1 MATHRSIHRAMMPLL
16 GAALALA
23 APVSATAAN
32 TITGITAVSSKVFND
47 YARAKLPDGSAKPE
61 TYAFGNGGFIAGG
74 AKGDETPGA
83 ARDATID
90 SLGFDTIAKAMES
103 PLAGQNY
110 VITQDPN
117 ATDLL
122 IMVFWGST
130 VGGYSEKKGK
140 FRDLLDIK
148 NAELLGFDREG
159 TFAQGFGNNIKSN
172 IQKQVH
178 SQMMDALEVN
188 RYFVI
193 LRAFDFQS
201 SWKLKKTK
209 LLWETRFSI
218 NQRRNAF
225 DDALPLMA
233 QYASQCFGQDSR
245 GLLMARVKD
254 GKVVV
259 GDITSLGEVEPPKK

>member
-1 MATHRSIHRAMMPLL
+1 MATRRAVQRITIPLL
-16 GAALALA
+16 GAAFAFA
-23 APVSATAAN
+23 APLRAAPAN

-47 YARAKLPDGSAKPE
+47 YARAKLADGSPKPE
-61 TYAFGNGGFIAGG
+61 TYAFGSGGLIASG

-83 ARDATID
+83 MRDNTID
-90 SLGFDTIAKAMES
+90 NLGFDVIARAMEA
-103 PLAGQNY
+103 PLSGQGY
-110 VITQDPN
+110 SISKDPD

-122 IMVFWGST
+122 IMVFWGTT
-130 VGGYSEKKGK
+130 VGGYHEKKGK

-159 TFAQGFGNNIKSN
+159 TFSQGFGNNIRSN

-201 SWKLKKTK
+201 SWKQKKTR

-225 DDALPLMA
+225 DEALPLMA
-233 QYASQCFGQDSR
+233 QYASQCFGQDSG

-259 GDITSLGEVEPPKK
+259 GDITSLGEIETPKK